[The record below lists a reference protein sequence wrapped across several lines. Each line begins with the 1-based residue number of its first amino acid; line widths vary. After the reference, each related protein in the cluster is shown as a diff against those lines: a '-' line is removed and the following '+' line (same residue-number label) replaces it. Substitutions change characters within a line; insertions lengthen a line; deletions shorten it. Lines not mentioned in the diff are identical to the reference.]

1 MRARP
6 LPTWLIGALDLLV
19 AAAIPFLVLGA
30 LCASAWLDAHGRG
43 WPSDLLGVA
52 LGLAGLCGGF
62 FSLMLY
68 TRFES
73 MPEFFFAGA
82 VSFLLLGSASVIAER
97 ITEEA
102 LLDRGIEVTCAL
114 LAVESRTIT
123 TTTHHADGTTSTS
136 TRTVYDH
143 TLDCPPGG
151 PAEMTLGHSAGPEG
165 ESAEIT
171 YDPRGR
177 LDPVPSDSLPAGS
190 PSPLPW
196 WLLSAA
202 AALRVGHVAVFLAV
216 YRRY

>member
-102 LLDRGIEVTCAL
+102 LLDRG
-114 LAVESRTIT
+114 SR
-123 TTTHHADGTTSTS
+123 
-136 TRTVYDH
+136 
-143 TLDCPPGG
+143 
-151 PAEMTLGHSAGPEG
+151 
-165 ESAEIT
+165 
-171 YDPRGR
+171 
-177 LDPVPSDSLPAGS
+177 
-190 PSPLPW
+190 
-196 WLLSAA
+196 
-202 AALRVGHVAVFLAV
+202 
-216 YRRY
+216 